1 MSKLHVKRG
10 DTVIVIAGKE
20 KGKIGKVTRTI
31 PKDNRV
37 VIEGVNMVIR
47 HSKPRAMGAEGGRI
61 ESFAPIHA
69 SNVMLYDSKVESGT
83 RVSHEIRDG
92 KKVRVSKKS
101 GEII

>member
-10 DTVIVIAGKE
+10 DTVVVIAGKE
-20 KGKIGKVTRTI
+20 KGKVGKVTHTI

-37 VIEGVNMVIR
+37 IVEGVNMIIR
-47 HSKPRAMGAEGGRI
+47 HTKPRAMGAEGGRI
-61 ESFAPIHA
+61 ESFGSIHA
-69 SNVMLYDSKVESGT
+69 SNVMLYDSKAESGT
-83 RVSHEIRDG
+83 RVSYQIKDG